1 MTEKGEPE
9 KIEAYARV
17 FFENYGADE
26 LHISFDNEEHDLCYR
41 LYKFFRN
48 LGLEVGSDGWTV
60 IVTGKEINK
69 E

>member
-26 LHISFDNEEHDLCYR
+26 LHISFDDEENQLCYR
-41 LYKFFRN
+41 LHKFFKS
-48 LGLEVGSDGWTV
+48 LGLRVESDGLCV
-60 IVTGKEINK
+60 IVSQKEMK
-69 E
+69 Q